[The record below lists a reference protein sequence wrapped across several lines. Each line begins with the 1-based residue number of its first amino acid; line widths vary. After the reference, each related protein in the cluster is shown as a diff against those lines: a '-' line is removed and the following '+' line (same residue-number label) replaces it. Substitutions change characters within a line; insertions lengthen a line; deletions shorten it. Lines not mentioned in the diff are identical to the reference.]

1 MDSTTKTA
9 VQDPPETASQL
20 IRQVRK
26 YTHHKIAAEDKIRI
40 ILEGLKRE
48 VSVADLCRKEKIHP
62 AIYYN
67 WLKDFMEAGKKRL
80 QGDSRRHANEDEVN
94 ELKKENEQ
102 LKVMIADTMLE
113 NRLFKKSL
121 IGSESY
127 GTTK

>member
-1 MDSTTKTA
+1 MDSTTNTA
-9 VQDPPETASQL
+9 VKSPPETVSQL

-26 YTHHKIAAEDKIRI
+26 YTRHKMAAEDKIRI
-40 ILEGLKRE
+40 ILEGMKRE
-48 VSVADLCRKEKIHP
+48 VSVADLCRKEKISP

-67 WLKDFMEAGKKRL
+67 WLKDFMEAGKRRL
-80 QGDSRRHANEDEVN
+80 QGDSRRQANEDEVN
-94 ELKKENEQ
+94 GLKKENEQ
-102 LKVMIADTMLE
+102 LKVMIAETMLE